1 MKKNNTIAQLLNS
14 SLDNYLSTS
23 KKNLLIGED
32 INDPYGGAFK
42 VTKNL
47 STKYKS
53 QVFQMPI
60 SEQAF
65 SGAAIGLTLK
75 GYNVVVEI
83 MFCDFMT
90 LLTDNLINLASK
102 YSKLANNSMTGK
114 MLIRTAAGGHR
125 GYGPIHSQNLEQLFF
140 GWPNIEVHALNRFVD
155 PGILIKDIFNSK
167 NKINILIESKI
178 DYPQKL
184 FQSEELADN
193 EFELLK
199 LDNHFNGS
207 FLKNIKS
214 NKIDILFFSYGSV
227 IKEVIEA
234 ANKLLIEEE
243 LFSGIVVPNR
253 IFPHNLFYKKIIE
266 KYKPNKIVVVDDG
279 YDQNGWGAGI
289 LSFLSNLKIEFN
301 LEEIIIIGS
310 KFDLIP
316 ANFQKEKT
324 HFPTSSSIF
333 NKIKSQ
339 E

>member
-1 MKKNNTIAQLLNS
+1 MKKNYTIAQLLNS

-102 YSKLANNSMTGK
+102 YAKLANDSMKGK
-114 MLIRTAAGGHR
+114 ILIRTAAGGHR
-125 GYGPIHSQNLEQLFF
+125 GYGPIHSQNIEQLFF
-140 GWPNIEVHALNRFVD
+140 GWPNIEVHALNRFID
-155 PGILIKDIFNSK
+155 PEVLIKDIFNSK

-184 FQSEELADN
+184 FKKKELTDN

-199 LDNHFNGS
+199 LDDQFRGS
-207 FLKNIKS
+207 FLKNNKS
-214 NKIDILFFSYGSV
+214 DKIDVLFFSYGSV
-227 IKEVIEA
+227 VKEVIEA
-234 ANKLLIEEE
+234 ANKLLMEEE

-253 IFPHNLFYKKIIE
+253 IFPHNIFYKQIIE

-301 LEEIIIIGS
+301 LNEIIIVGS
-310 KFDLIP
+310 MFDLIP

-333 NKIKSQ
+333 NKIKS
-339 E
+339 